1 MTIVKFAPQC
11 PTMPFDLSPQERYR
25 QYTGLDVCLN
35 APLPCEEE
43 LHFGFF
49 FDGTRNNADS
59 DRPRSAQSNV
69 ARIFDLFD
77 IHPRQSE
84 LKRYRFRSCP
94 TSRFRPCEE
103 DLRRIIKNGP

>member
-1 MTIVKFAPQC
+1 MTTVLFAPLC
-11 PTMPFDLSPQERYR
+11 PSQPFELSPQQQALQLSR
-25 QYTGLDVCLN
+25 LAVN
-35 APLPCEEE
+35 VKIPPPCEEE

-49 FDGTRNNADS
+49 FDGTRNNADN

-69 ARIFDLFD
+69 ARLLDLFD

-84 LKRYRFRSCP
+84 LKRYRFRSCS